1 MMGMRDVATGLF
13 LGIIFFIAGFGILN
27 TMLMSVFE
35 RTRELG
41 ILKAL
46 GLRPNKMIFLILIES
61 VFLSGIAAFLGC
73 VFGGFLNWYLVTY
86 GIDISGGTGEPLP
99 IMGATFEPIVK
110 GLFSL
115 EASALPVIALFCI
128 SVLASLWPAYRASR
142 LEPVHA
148 IRQE

>member
-1 MMGMRDVATGLF
+1 
-13 LGIIFFIAGFGILN
+13 
-27 TMLMSVFE
+27 
-35 RTRELG
+35 
-41 ILKAL
+41 
-46 GLRPNKMIFLILIES
+46 MIFLILIES

-73 VFGGFLNWYLVTY
+73 VFGGLLNWYLVVY

-110 GLFSL
+110 GLFTL
-115 EASALPVIALFCI
+115 EASALPVLALFCI